1 MLLTD
6 FGWIVFFIFWIKI
19 NDQWELIF
27 KMNEQYQAYFYQE
40 RLIPMLVSIDIDL

>member
-1 MLLTD
+1 MFSVDLA
-6 FGWIVFFIFWIKI
+6 WAKFFIYWILI

-40 RLIPMLVSIDIDL
+40 RLIPMLVSINIDL